1 MAMVV
6 APRQRQAASVI
17 LDHMLDRLDRTPVC
31 EEPYS
36 HFYLDSVF
44 PDDVYSEMM
53 ANMPAPS
60 CYKPLSETK
69 HKNEQGMST
78 RDVFALSGDGPAQ
91 LPEPQRKIWEDVA
104 TALAAPELKRMVF
117 RKLAADLSRRFGVR
131 RDAVEEIV
139 SYSKPSLF
147 RDLEGYE
154 IPPHPDGRAKIVTMQ
169 LYLPTDRSQLNL
181 GTAVYRRR
189 LTSLKGLYSWH
200 GRFEKVKQFAF
211 LPNSGYAFA
220 VSNSFSR
227 KSWHGREQLPPGS
240 GVRNSIL
247 NIFFAT
253 PDRNY

>member
-1 MAMVV
+1 MATVV
-6 APRQRQAASVI
+6 APRQRQVASYI

-31 EEPYS
+31 DSPYS
-36 HFYLDSVF
+36 HFYMDGIF
-44 PDDVYSEMM
+44 PDDVYAQMM

-60 CYKPLSETK
+60 LYKPLSATK
-69 HKNEQGMST
+69 HRNEQGVST
-78 RDVFALSGDGPAQ
+78 RDVFPLSGSGTAV
-91 LPEPQRKIWEDVA
+91 LPEPQRKLWEGVA
-104 TALAAPELKRMVF
+104 TALAAQELKRMVF
-117 RKLAADLSRRFGVR
+117 RKLSADLSLRFGVR
-131 RDAVEEIV
+131 REAVEEIV
-139 SYSKPSLF
+139 SYTKPSLF

-169 LYLPTDRSQLNL
+169 LYLPVDRSQLNL
-181 GTAVYRRR
+181 GTAVYKRS
-189 LTSLKGLYSWH
+189 LTSLKGLFSWH